1 MSIKISETRHQSILD
16 SVSYPA
22 RERVRA
28 LLIDDDAA
36 DTSLIERLSTR
47 SKQLDIAV
55 TSCRSTDEAR
65 STLSRETFDVVYVDY
80 WMGADTSIGF
90 IRDFSRTSD
99 VPCVMLTTLDE
110 PDIRRVAFRA
120 GAEAFLSKN
129 DISTQ
134 AIEGVTLTVLHQR
147 LDL

>member
-1 MSIKISETRHQSILD
+1 MSIKISEPRHQSILD
-16 SVSYPA
+16 SVSYPV
-22 RERVRA
+22 RERIRA

-65 STLSRETFDVVYVDY
+65 SALSRETFDVIYVDY

-90 IRDFSRTSD
+90 IRDFSQTSD

-147 LDL
+147 LEL